1 MTDPRRQ
8 RVFGW
13 VFLAGISIFFA
24 FLNLSS
30 GSGSGGEET
39 EAAGG
44 AQFLWLGLY
53 ALFYVPAYW
62 VFPFSTRRFAWSL
75 SEWGFGF
82 SRRAWMA
89 IGLSVLMVLV
99 VLLKTLSPAGSG
111 EAATGTGWQGDMAGR
126 IGWPVL
132 LFICYAR
139 VAEELIYRGFALVFL
154 RRFPP
159 WGRYPAL
166 TAILV
171 SSLLFSLVHTHHSP
185 GGIVN
190 LFLFGAVPLA
200 AITVWT
206 RSLSF
211 ALVVHGIA
219 GAGYVGGLFGLAFF
233 LVVALAGRRV
243 GRSAG
248 DTARTPTSSPP

>member
-1 MTDPRRQ
+1 VTDPHRQ
-8 RVFGW
+8 RLFGW
-13 VFLAGISIFFA
+13 VFLAGISLFFA

-30 GSGSGGEET
+30 GSGSGGDDT
-39 EAAGG
+39 GSAGG
-44 AQFLWLGLY
+44 GQFLWLGLY

-62 VFPFSTRRFAWSL
+62 VLPFSTRRFAWSL
-75 SEWGFGF
+75 PEWGFGF
-82 SRRAWMA
+82 SRRAWVA
-89 IGLSVLMVLV
+89 IGLSVIMVLV
-99 VLLKTLSPAGSG
+99 VLLKTLLPAGDG
-111 EAATGTGWQGDMAGR
+111 GAAGGTGDLEEAAAGTGWP
-126 IGWPVL
+126 IL

-166 TAILV
+166 TAIIV

-185 GGIVN
+185 GEIVN

-200 AITVWT
+200 AITIWT

-219 GAGYVGGLFGLAFF
+219 GAGCVGGLFGLAFF
-233 LVVALAGRRV
+233 FAVALAGLWA

-248 DTARTPTSSPP
+248 DAARIPTSFPS